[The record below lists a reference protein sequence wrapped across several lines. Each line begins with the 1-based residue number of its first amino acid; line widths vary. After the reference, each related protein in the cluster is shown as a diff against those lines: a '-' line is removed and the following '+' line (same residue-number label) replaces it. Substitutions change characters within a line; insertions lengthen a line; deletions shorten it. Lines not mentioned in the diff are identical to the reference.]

1 MFLSLLQR
9 YFYGVLFR
17 FWWLKTMF
25 LETSESNTVA
35 NSFLNFCV
43 RALEVHLGSVP
54 YGLVLYRRLKNTN
67 GVCLIV
73 YTLWTAAKLLVLTSK
88 EVDKEI
94 AGTTPP
100 PSFEIFC
107 G

>member
-54 YGLVLYRRLKNTN
+54 YGLVLYRRLKNKN
-67 GVCLIV
+67 GVFDRMHTVDRGKTSCLDI
-73 YTLWTAAKLLVLTSK
+73 
-88 EVDKEI
+88 ER
-94 AGTTPP
+94 G
-100 PSFEIFC
+100 
-107 G
+107 